1 MPSFKLTATLLFVGA
16 LVLFQA
22 GCLGPSK
29 NPPTRFYVLSSLHS
43 GETAIRPVADLA
55 DVAIGVG
62 PVRIPA
68 KIDRPQLVT
77 RSTRN
82 EIRLAGLAEWGDPL
96 GVSFTRAL
104 AENLALLLNTEKVSI
119 FPWLKPTRTDY
130 QVTVDVVEFIGAP
143 GENARLRAWWT
154 IFGDDGRT
162 EVLKR
167 YSRFEL
173 EVSGDDIAAM
183 VQAQSLL
190 VGSFSRQIAETL
202 KALSQKKQ

>member
-1 MPSFKLTATLLFVGA
+1 MRSFKFAGTAFLLGA
-16 LVLFQA
+16 LVFFQA
-22 GCLGPSK
+22 GCLGPGK
-29 NPPTRFYVLSSLHS
+29 NPPTRFYVLSSLYS
-43 GETAIRPVADLA
+43 GETAIRPVADMA

-62 PVRIPA
+62 PVRIPG
-68 KIDRPQLVT
+68 KIDRPQVVT

-96 GVSFTRAL
+96 GAGLTRAL

-119 FPWLKPTRTDY
+119 FPWLKATRTDY

-143 GENARLRAWWT
+143 AEAARLRAWWT

-162 EVLKR
+162 ELLNR
-167 YSRFEL
+167 YSRLEA
-173 EVSGDDIAAM
+173 EVSGDDIGAM

-190 VGSFSRQIAETL
+190 VERFSRQIAGAL
-202 KALSQKKQ
+202 KALSQK